1 MRKWALPEAIDDVLP
16 FEAARVETLRRTLLD
31 CFREHG
37 YRLVQ
42 PPLVEYLD
50 SLLTGSGRDLDLQTF
65 KTVDP
70 VSGRLL
76 GLRADTTP
84 QVARIDAHLLNEPG
98 VSRLCYAGSVLRT
111 MPAGPGAT
119 REVLQIGAELYGHG
133 EIAADREVL
142 RLLLRAL
149 SSAKIDGL
157 HVDLGHV
164 GIYRALA
171 RSAGLAGDGEGDDS
185 VLFAALR
192 DKDGPSV
199 RELTAAFPEPARTA
213 LRKLTELYGPAAAT
227 LGAARAVLPAL
238 PEISDALRTITSL
251 ADAVAD
257 GAVLQVDLADLRGY
271 HYYTGAT
278 FDVFA
283 ADPRGSA
290 VECGRGGRYD
300 GVGRAFGRARP
311 ATGFTLDLRRVAAL
325 ASDFV
330 ARDTIVAP
338 DDDDPALAAKIDE
351 LRATGEAVVVRL
363 PGEPVDPRTA
373 RRLAR
378 DGAAWRVL
386 AG

>member
-31 CFREHG
+31 CFRERG

-50 SLLTGSGRDLDLQTF
+50 SLLTGSGRDLELQTF

-70 VSGRLL
+70 LSGRLL

-111 MPAGPGAT
+111 VPAGPGAT

-149 SSAKIDGL
+149 ASAGINRL
-157 HVDLGHV
+157 HVDIGHV

-185 VLFAALR
+185 ELFAALR
-192 DKDGPSV
+192 DKDSPSV
-199 RELTAAFPEPARTA
+199 HELTAPLAEPARSA
-213 LRKLTELYGPAAAT
+213 LRNLTELYGPAAAT
-227 LGAARAVLPAL
+227 LAAAQKALPAL
-238 PEISDALRTITSL
+238 PEITEALGTVASL
-251 ADAVAD
+251 IEAAAD
-257 GAVLQVDLADLRGY
+257 GAVLHADLADLRGY

-278 FDVFA
+278 FNVFA
-283 ADPRGSA
+283 ADLHGSA

-325 ASDFV
+325 ASGV
-330 ARDTIVAP
+330 GARDAIVAP
-338 DDDDPALAAKIDE
+338 DDDDPDLAAKIGE
-351 LRATGEAVVVRL
+351 LRATGEAVIVLL
-363 PGEPVDPRTA
+363 PGEAVGPRSA
-373 RRLAR
+373 RRLAQ

-386 AG
+386 AV

>member
-1 MRKWALPEAIDDVLP
+1 MRRWALPEAIDDVLP
-16 FEAARVETLRRTLLD
+16 VEAARVETLRRTLLD
-31 CFREHG
+31 CFRAHG

-70 VSGRLL
+70 LSGRLL

-111 MPAGPGAT
+111 VPAGPGAT
-119 REVLQIGAELYGHG
+119 REVLQIGAELYGFG

-149 SSAKIDGL
+149 TNAKIDGL

-171 RSAGLAGDGEGDDS
+171 QSAGLAGDGEGDDS
-185 VLFAALR
+185 ELFAALR
-192 DKDGPSV
+192 DKDVPSV
-199 RELTAAFPEPARTA
+199 HDLTAAFPEPARTA
-213 LRKLTELYGPAAAT
+213 LRKLSELYGPAAAT
-227 LGAARAVLPAL
+227 LAAAQRALPAL
-238 PEISDALRTITSL
+238 PEISDALRTIASL
-251 ADAVAD
+251 AEAVAD
-257 GAVLQVDLADLRGY
+257 GAMLHVDLAELRGY

-283 ADPRGSA
+283 AGTHGST

-325 ASDFV
+325 VNDGGACDP
-330 ARDTIVAP
+330 IVAP
-338 DDDDPALAAKIDE
+338 ADDDPALVAKIIE
-351 LRATGEAVVVRL
+351 LRATGEAVVVLL
-363 PGEPVDPRTA
+363 PGENADPRTV

-378 DGAAWRVL
+378 DGPGWRVL
-386 AG
+386 TR

>member
-1 MRKWALPEAIDDVLP
+1 MRKWSLPEAIDDVLP
-16 FEAARVETLRRTLLD
+16 QEAARVETLRRALLD

-70 VSGRLL
+70 LSGRLL

-111 MPAGPGAT
+111 VPAGPGAT

-149 SSAKIDGL
+149 ASAKINGL

-164 GIYRALA
+164 GVYRALA
-171 RSAGLAGDGEGDDS
+171 RSVGLTGDGDDS
-185 VLFAALR
+185 ELFAALR
-192 DKDGPSV
+192 DKDVPSV
-199 RELTAAFPEPARTA
+199 RELTAAIPEPARTA

-227 LGAARAVLPAL
+227 LAAAQTVLPAL
-238 PEISDALRTITSL
+238 PEISDALGAITSL
-251 ADAVAD
+251 AEATAD
-257 GAVLQVDLADLRGY
+257 RAVLHVDLADLRGY

-283 ADPRGSA
+283 ADARGAA

-325 ASDFV
+325 ASDFGV
-330 ARDTIVAP
+330 RDTIVAP
-338 DDDDPALAAKIDE
+338 DDNDPALAAKIVE
-351 LRATGEAVVVRL
+351 LRATGEAVVVLL
-363 PGEPVDPRTA
+363 PGETAGPRTA

-378 DGAAWRVL
+378 DGAAWCVF
-386 AG
+386 AS